1 MQYASADEAP
11 FIDKHHG
18 PDLAARTKDAL
29 ANIPRRHSL
38 KVKGA
43 KYPILRVFAS
53 WPGEAKLER
62 TLGRVD
68 PDRHP
73 LATLHLGNFDK
84 VRKELDRN
92 WFQGGG
98 QQVAPSRARKRA
110 LEEPESG
117 LPSPKRRKVEA

>member
-1 MQYASADEAP
+1 MQYASADAAP
-11 FIDKHHG
+11 FIDKILG
-18 PDLAARTKDAL
+18 PDLAARTEYAL
-29 ANIPRRHSL
+29 ANIPLRHSL

-43 KYPILRVFAS
+43 RYPILRVFAS

-73 LATLHLGNFDK
+73 LANLHLGNFDK
-84 VRKELDRN
+84 VRKELNRD
-92 WFQGGG
+92 WFQGVG
-98 QQVAPSRARKRA
+98 QPVASSKRA

-117 LPSPKRRKVEA
+117 LPSRKRVKVEA